1 MVKNMQS
8 HREESQLSDSL
19 FDWMKTGRE
28 TCPFFLA
35 LFQINAHIYSMAIDY
50 EPFGVYVVIESE
62 GKIIVKD
69 NNGKISL
76 PFSYGENKENPQK
89 CAKRI
94 IGAVIST
101 APTFVKSLPF
111 VERKAIESIP
121 SDIKKAWPKGAMTIP
136 VYAFS
141 YTLSAPIDNL
151 TPSYIFMDM
160 DEVTTK
166 VSEMEK
172 EVLGCE

>member
-1 MVKNMQS
+1 MKNMQS

-19 FDWMKTGRE
+19 FDWMKTGRG

-35 LFQINAHIYSMAIDY
+35 SFQINAHINYMAIDY

-62 GKIIVKD
+62 GKIIVED

-94 IGAVIST
+94 IGTVTST
-101 APTFVKSLPF
+101 SPIFVKSLSF
-111 VERKAIESIP
+111 VERKAIETIP
-121 SDIKKAWPKGAMTIP
+121 SDIKKKWPKGAMTIP

-141 YTLSAPIDNL
+141 YTLSALSDNL
-151 TPSYIFMDM
+151 TLSYIFINKETVM
-160 DEVTTK
+160 TK

-172 EVLGCE
+172 EVLDCE